1 MSDTTVTTQAP
12 PTPPMPNDA
21 AARSPTGEIL
31 EPAQIAAQEAAKSG
45 TTPPALNPDGT
56 PAQTST
62 SKPPEKPADGKDPAK
77 PAATTGAPE
86 KYDDFKA
93 PDGYTLDP
101 KAIEAAVPIFKELGL
116 TQDQAQRLVQFHSEQ
131 MIAAAKGPEETY
143 TQMRTDWQAKVKADP
158 DLAKAVNGDKTGLDA
173 VKLDIGRALNALGDT
188 QLANDFKEAMN
199 LTGAGD
205 HPAFVKT
212 MWKLASFVTEGKHVS
227 GQNPSPH
234 GQNDPSKAKPA
245 TGAHALYPN
254 LS

>member
-12 PTPPMPNDA
+12 PTLPMPNDA
-21 AARSPTGEIL
+21 AARSATGEIL
-31 EPAQIAAQEAAKSG
+31 EPAQIAAQEAAKTG

-62 SKPPEKPADGKDPAK
+62 SKPPEKPADGTKPPA
-77 PAATTGAPE
+77 TGAPE
-86 KYDDFKA
+86 AYAAFTA

-101 KAIEAAVPIFKELGL
+101 KTIEAATPIFKELGL

-131 MIAAAKGPEETY
+131 MIAAAKGPEATY
-143 TQMRTDWQAKVKADP
+143 VEMRTDWQAKVKADP
-158 DLAKAVNGDKTGLDA
+158 DMAKAVNGDKTGLDA
-173 VKLDIGRALNALGDT
+173 VKLDIGRALNALGDPT
-188 QLANDFKEAMN
+188 LANEFKEAMN
-199 LTGAGD
+199 LTGVGD

-227 GQNPSPH
+227 GTNPSPH
-234 GQNDPSKAKPA
+234 GQNDPSKARPA

-254 LS
+254 LT